1 MDMSDR
7 MEDIVDEFC
16 DQEQFHSF
24 EGDRGVERL
33 NVIAKVLGYEESGF
47 KYGTSLEQFLSDNPG
62 AIEALVD
69 WIKDESNGLQEWKFA
84 FLQNLE
90 SGETTES
97 ENNQYGQ
104 GGQFDRY

>member
-1 MDMSDR
+1 MNMSSR
-7 MEDIVDEFC
+7 MEDVVDEFC
-16 DQEQFHSF
+16 AQEKFHSF

-47 KYGTSLEQFLSDNPG
+47 KYGTALEQFLSDNPG

-69 WIKDESNGLQEWKFA
+69 WIKDESNGSQEWKFA

-90 SGETTES
+90 SGEITES
-97 ENNQYGQ
+97 ENSQYGQ